1 MDGSITADAMEA
13 KSFPQVA
20 IAAPRWGVPIKRI
33 PLVLL
38 EMSVNSGSACAM
50 IKAWHNVS

>member
-1 MDGSITADAMEA
+1 MDGSSTADTMEA
-13 KSFPQVA
+13 KSFAHVA
-20 IAAPRWGVPIKRI
+20 VAVPRWGVPMNRT

-50 IKAWHNVS
+50 IKA